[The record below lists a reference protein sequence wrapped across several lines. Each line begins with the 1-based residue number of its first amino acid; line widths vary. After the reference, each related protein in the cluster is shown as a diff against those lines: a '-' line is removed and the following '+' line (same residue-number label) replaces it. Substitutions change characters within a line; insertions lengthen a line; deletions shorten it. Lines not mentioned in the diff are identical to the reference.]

1 MREDPGTEGDGV
13 ETCDNPLV
21 RGPNCDPGPSR
32 SRAQDVAALQ
42 ADPVTRTDPSSSRR
56 TALPSNPSNPS
67 NPSGSSI
74 QSALPSNPSDR
85 LQLASTAR
93 QERRPH
99 NHAHSM
105 PSHTLAHP
113 RGGAPAAQRAPGQ
126 TAQTA
131 SSWTT
136 PFSSLVKAVRQLLG
150 YGSARGS
157 PAPGAAFR
165 LMPAEG
171 AGLQGAGRI
180 NVIMTNKVAAATS
193 RQAAATSRGFRCLP
207 YFLNT
212 SMLAVLALLC
222 FMALAFCR
230 APSLCTA
237 CIPARATGAP
247 ALTGGRG
254 R

>member
-1 MREDPGTEGDGV
+1 MCPGRQAIGYLQSLPGAAKILATLPHSSIGFDHLMNYAAQGHYGQVYLRCLWAEPPAMREDPGTEGDGV

-113 RGGAPAAQRAPGQ
+113 RGGAPAAQRGRQAKQPRQRAPGRLH
-126 TAQTA
+126 
-131 SSWTT
+131 
-136 PFSSLVKAVRQLLG
+136 SLPL
-150 YGSARGS
+150 
-157 PAPGAAFR
+157 
-165 LMPAEG
+165 
-171 AGLQGAGRI
+171 
-180 NVIMTNKVAAATS
+180 
-193 RQAAATSRGFRCLP
+193 
-207 YFLNT
+207 
-212 SMLAVLALLC
+212 
-222 FMALAFCR
+222 
-230 APSLCTA
+230 
-237 CIPARATGAP
+237 
-247 ALTGGRG
+247 
-254 R
+254 